1 VREPSGPGAPIALI
15 VDDDLTMRLLIRQT
29 LERVGFACH
38 EAEHG
43 AAALE
48 RFPQLQPDIVLLDV
62 VMPHMDGYAACAGLR
77 ATPGGAFVPVLML
90 TGLDDVESIDRA
102 YGVGATDFISKPINW
117 GILSHR
123 VRYILRASQAFS
135 GLAKNR
141 AGLESAQRIARLGS
155 WEWDLPRDQVRWSDE
170 TYRIL
175 GLARG
180 PRRLASP
187 RSWSASIPKTGRR
200 CRKPCNGWFEPASSR
215 AAWCGC
221 SLPTA
226 SCAMP
231 SCSASASGMLPARS
245 SSSRARSRTSPS

>member
-1 VREPSGPGAPIALI
+1 M
-15 VDDDLTMRLLIRQT
+15 MRMLIRQT
-29 LERVGFACH
+29 LERAGFACH

-62 VMPHMDGYAACAGLR
+62 VMPHMDGYAACAALR
-77 ATPGGAFVPVLML
+77 GMPTGAFVPVLML

-102 YGVGATDFISKPINW
+102 YEVGATDFISKPINW

-135 GLAKNR
+135 DLAKNR

-155 WEWDLPRDQVRWSDE
+155 WEWDLPRDQVHWSDE

-175 GLARG
+175 GLT
-180 PRRLASP
+180 P
-187 RSWSASIPKTGRR
+187 GRH
-200 CRKPCNGWFEPASSR
+200 
-215 AAWCGC
+215 GC
-221 SLPTA
+221 PLRHLP
-226 SCAMP
+226 
-231 SCSASASGMLPARS
+231 
-245 SSSRARSRTSPS
+245 RARASRRSAGAAGSDGPAHPNR